1 MFGQDNFI
9 CSTKCDW
16 KSQKIMVGIAAV
28 LCAVLLIFLWSN
40 AGIIMR
46 QRNLMLMMIVL
57 TIGLVGTVYMG
68 FMRVLSSSLS
78 YVTVYNDHV
87 EGHTWVQMKWFNT
100 QYDERDFHLNYD
112 EILQVEANGNI
123 LVIYTS
129 YTQYKVMAA
138 RNKLQAISEIKSRI
152 PKK

>member
-46 QRNLMLMMIVL
+46 QRNLMFMNDS
-57 TIGLVGTVYMG
+57 TDDWFGWYGLYGIYAGT
-68 FMRVLSSSLS
+68 
-78 YVTVYNDHV
+78 
-87 EGHTWVQMKWFNT
+87 
-100 QYDERDFHLNYD
+100 
-112 EILQVEANGNI
+112 
-123 LVIYTS
+123 
-129 YTQYKVMAA
+129 
-138 RNKLQAISEIKSRI
+138 
-152 PKK
+152 